1 MKDLKVDERFKSAC
15 PELSADELQRLE
27 DLILKDGV
35 IINPILIWNDV
46 IIDGHNRFFIAKK
59 HGIEFTTNDISFESD
74 EDAIAW
80 IKENAI
86 SQRNLNDYQRSKL
99 VLELEDYYK
108 QQAKGRQQESKK
120 GNKNASKTSV
130 QNSAHLIEDTGKTR
144 DKLAEK
150 AGVSHDTISKVKFID
165 NNAIQEIKE
174 QLEAGEIS
182 INKAF
187 NETRNPKKEPDEI
200 DILESSASS
209 LERWISRYNEDN
221 CLFEFIPLIGDLV
234 NKIRDKKT
242 TYSKNGT

>member
-1 MKDLKVDERFKSAC
+1 MKDLKIDERFKSAC
-15 PELSADELQRLE
+15 PELSSDELKRLE

-35 IINPILIWNDV
+35 ILNPILVWNDI

-59 HGIEFTTNDISFESD
+59 HNLDFSTNEISFESD
-74 EDAIAW
+74 EEAIAW

-108 QQAKGRQQESKK
+108 AKAKKRQ
-120 GNKNASKTSV
+120 GARTDLHPDIV
-130 QNSAHLIEDTGKTR
+130 QKSAPSDTGKTR

-187 NETRNPKKEPDEI
+187 NETKKPKKEPDEI

-209 LERWISRYNEDN
+209 LERWISRYNVND
-221 CLFEFIPLIGDLV
+221 CLFEFIPIVSDLID
-234 NKIRDKKT
+234 KIRDKKT
-242 TYSKNGT
+242 TYK